1 MSNIEASFL
10 STERL
15 HQFLELNQRETDIFS
30 KDVLVNGFVL
40 HRVEVV
46 DGYVTLM
53 PLKGRAKPI
62 TGRDLH
68 ELLHRTMLE
77 HNGEN
82 RTHCVFAN
90 FDRFKLDDENL
101 TYARIVD
108 DQVILMTS
116 AFASIEQA
124 EHVQ

>member
-1 MSNIEASFL
+1 MSNIEATIL
-10 STERL
+10 STEVL
-15 HQFLELNQRETDIFS
+15 YQFLKLNGRKTDIFS

-53 PLKGRAKPI
+53 PLKTRAKPV
-62 TGRDLH
+62 TGKDLH
-68 ELLHRTMLE
+68 ELIHRAMLD
-77 HNGEN
+77 HNGVN
-82 RTHCVFAN
+82 RTYPVFAN
-90 FDRFKLDDENL
+90 FDRFKSDDENL

-116 AFASIEQA
+116 VFASIEQA